1 MNNNN
6 NNNSNSN
13 NNNNNNKAFSLIEL
27 SIVLIIIGLLVA
39 GITGGQSLIESAKI
53 RAIINEFRGY
63 RYAVNTFYSL
73 KERLPADTNNDGRF
87 GEYSGDNYTGYFPYP
102 YNGQKYQIGDQ
113 YTAPLIDLYLS
124 KIIDFEVKNTHIYS
138 RSNQASLSGALP
150 KSNTIKD
157 AYYYFISKENNN
169 PTAMIKN
176 INYNMIILNGYATS
190 KNAKGKNSLTKMSF
204 VRKIDN
210 KIDDDEV
217 LGGKFRATCLGDDG
231 RSVHQSY
238 VDSAN
243 KYTCHQFGL
252 LLDF

>member
-1 MNNNN
+1 M
-6 NNNSNSN
+6 
-13 NNNNNNKAFSLIEL
+13 NNNKAFSLIEL

-53 RAIINEFRGY
+53 RAIIDEFRGY

-113 YTAPLIDLYLS
+113 YTAPLIDLYLN
-124 KIIDFEVKNTHIYS
+124 KIIDFEVKNTQIYLGS
-138 RSNQASLSGALP
+138 SHASLNGALP
-150 KSNTIKD
+150 KSNIIQD
-157 AYYYFISKENNN
+157 AYYYFISKENDRQS
-169 PTAMIKN
+169 AIIKD
-176 INYNMIILNGYATS
+176 INYNMIILNGYGTS
-190 KNAKGKNSLTKMSF
+190 KNVEGTSSLMRMSF

-217 LGGKFRATCLGDDG
+217 LGGKFRATCPYDD
-231 RSVHQSY
+231 RSDQYYSY
-238 VDSAN
+238 VEPTN
-243 KYTCHQFGL
+243 KHTCHQFGL

>member
-6 NNNSNSN
+6 ND
-13 NNNNNNKAFSLIEL
+13 NNKAFSLIEL

-39 GITGGQSLIESAKI
+39 GITSGQSLIESAKI
-53 RAIINEFRGY
+53 RYIINEFRGY

-87 GEYSGDNYTGYFPYP
+87 GQYANDNYTGYFPYP
-102 YNGQKYQIGDQ
+102 YNGQKYQIGDH
-113 YTAPLIDLYLS
+113 YTAPLIDLYLN
-124 KIIDFEVKNTHIYS
+124 KIMDFEVKNTQIYS
-138 RSNQASLSGALP
+138 LSKQASLSGALP

-157 AYYYFISKENNN
+157 AYYYFISKENNTSN
-169 PTAMIKN
+169 PLIKN
-176 INYNMIILNGYATS
+176 INYNMIILNGYGTS
-190 KNAKGKNSLTKMSF
+190 KNVEGTSSLMRMSF

-217 LGGKFRATCLGDDG
+217 LGGKFRATCLYDD
-231 RSVHQSY
+231 RSNQYYSY
-238 VDSAN
+238 VEPAN
-243 KYTCHQFGL
+243 KHTCHQFGL